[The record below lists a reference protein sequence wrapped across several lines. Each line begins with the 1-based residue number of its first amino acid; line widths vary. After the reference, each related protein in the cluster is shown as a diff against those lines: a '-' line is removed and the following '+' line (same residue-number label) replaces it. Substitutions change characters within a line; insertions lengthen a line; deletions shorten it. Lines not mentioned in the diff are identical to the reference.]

1 MMLRGL
7 FHHMKRWWS
16 TMFFPETDNGAQE
29 RHDTLRKA
37 VHRNRNLVSQLQ
49 HETRRAEDI
58 SRRANFA
65 AHQVIQVLEDARK
78 VDGQADR

>member
-1 MMLRGL
+1 
-7 FHHMKRWWS
+7 
-16 TMFFPETDNGAQE
+16 MFYPVPDSGAQE

-58 SRRANFA
+58 SRRSNFA
-65 AHQVIQVLEDARK
+65 AHQVIEVLEEARK
-78 VDGQADR
+78 ANEQADR

>member
-1 MMLRGL
+1 
-7 FHHMKRWWS
+7 
-16 TMFFPETDNGAQE
+16 MFYPVTDNGAQE

-49 HETRRAEDI
+49 HETRRAEDV

-65 AHQVIQVLEDARK
+65 AHQVIEVLEEARK
-78 VDGQADR
+78 ANEQDGQ